1 MTIGSAP
8 DSGSLLI
15 LRQVPDT
22 GRVNAGNNTQ
32 VLSDNAAVTEH
43 AEVSPYDPIASLY
56 DRWNTSVVEDI
67 GFYVGEALLSD
78 GPVLELGVGTGRIA
92 VPIAQAGIEVIGVDS
107 SAPMLERCRERARA
121 SGVAELLDLRLGDLR
136 DPPVSEKVPLVI
148 SPFRAFLHLLSN
160 EERRLALARIRDLL
174 RPRGRL
180 VFDVFAPSSD
190 DIAQTHGRWIEREPE
205 IFERADWD
213 AKKRLLTLQ
222 VRAPD
227 GATSMDLAWL
237 SQPEWRELLERSG
250 FSIEACYGWFDR
262 SSYDGGPD
270 MVFIASYR

>member
-1 MTIGSAP
+1 MS
-8 DSGSLLI
+8 
-15 LRQVPDT
+15 
-22 GRVNAGNNTQ
+22 
-32 VLSDNAAVTEH
+32 EH
-43 AEVSPYDPIASLY
+43 AEVSPYDPIAALY

-67 GFYVGEALLSD
+67 GFYIDEALLLR

-92 VPIAQAGIEVIGVDS
+92 VPIAQVGIEVIGVDS
-107 SAPMLERCRERARA
+107 SAPMLERCRERAQA
-121 SGVAELLDLRLGDLR
+121 AGVAELLDLRLGDLR
-136 DPPVSEKVPLVI
+136 DPPVSETVSLVI

-160 EERRLALARIRDLL
+160 DERLQTLERIRDLL
-174 RPRGRL
+174 QPGGRL
-180 VFDVFAPSSD
+180 VFDVFSPSSE

-213 AKKRLLTLQ
+213 AEKRLLTLS

-227 GATSMDLAWL
+227 GATSMDLAWI
-237 SQPEWRELLERSG
+237 SQPEWSELLERSG
-250 FSIEACYGWFDR
+250 FTIEACYGWFDR

>member
-1 MTIGSAP
+1 MSDTVGS
-8 DSGSLLI
+8 S
-15 LRQVPDT
+15 
-22 GRVNAGNNTQ
+22 AGESNRA
-32 VLSDNAAVTEH
+32 LSDNAAVSEH
-43 AEVSPYDPIASLY
+43 AELSPYDPIASLY

-67 GFYVGEALLSD
+67 GFYVEEALLSG

-92 VPIAQAGIEVIGVDS
+92 VPIAQAGIDVIGVDS

-136 DPPVSEKVPLVI
+136 DPPVSENVPLAI

-160 EERRLALARIRDLL
+160 EERRLALTRIRDLL
-174 RPRGRL
+174 RPGGRL

-190 DIAQTHGRWIEREPE
+190 DIAETHGRWIEREPE

-213 AKKRLLTLQ
+213 AEKRLLTLQ

-250 FSIEACYGWFDR
+250 FAIEACYGWFDR

-270 MVFIASYR
+270 MVFLASYR